1 VKLIETENSF
11 QLTDFKIVS
20 KHSYKKY
27 SRAEDPI
34 TGQRMYAVD
43 GTKLPSVTTILSA
56 TKDRSALDNW
66 IKRVG
71 QEEAD
76 RIKNEASSIG
86 TEMHTVIENYIAG
99 IGYLNLTDKGE
110 KARKMAHTIL
120 KNQSKLSEVWGSEV
134 SLAYEGK
141 YAGAT
146 DLIGIWNDKTAILD
160 WKQTNKPKRKEWI
173 EDYFLQLGAYTLA
186 HGKMYEKIETAK
198 VCLCSRN
205 YEYQEFFL
213 DENELKNYQEK
224 WWERY
229 TKYLS
234 TLANYSSESS
244 SSSKSSSESES
255 HSH

>member
-1 VKLIETENSF
+1 MKLIETENSF

-27 SRAEDPI
+27 SRAEDPA

-173 EDYFLQLGAYTLA
+173 EDPTGRLGIHSGAAVGHLQTDPTASC
-186 HGKMYEKIETAK
+186 HGPGIGHGSTD
-198 VCLCSRN
+198 RN
-205 YEYQEFFL
+205 RDFSALLHGVTSIRDEVQEDL
-213 DENELKNYQEK
+213 LQ
-224 WWERY
+224 
-229 TKYLS
+229 
-234 TLANYSSESS
+234 
-244 SSSKSSSESES
+244 
-255 HSH
+255 